1 MSPSDD
7 KSFHNREVLRSVAG
21 SSPAAET
28 DQVAVEEPLEIR
40 VDTRPV
46 SVTMR
51 TPGHDQELALGFLF
65 TEGLIHSPSD
75 VLKVAARPDEAA
87 NGIDVFLNVTL
98 DLARLTRHV
107 FASSSCGICGK
118 ASIDAVHQH
127 FSPVQSQMRIAAETV
142 LALPGKLQQAQET
155 FNRTGGLHAAALF
168 DETGKLLLVRED
180 IGRHNAVDKILGHGL
195 LHNSLPFEK
204 HLLLVSG
211 RASFEIM
218 QKALAGRIPIVA
230 AVSAP
235 SSLAVEFAEGSNQ
248 TLVGFLRGE
257 RMNIYCG
264 GERIK
269 FSGS

>member
-1 MSPSDD
+1 VSTSED
-7 KSFHNREVLRSVAG
+7 KSFHNRKVLRSVAG
-21 SSPAAET
+21 SSPASET
-28 DQVAVEEPLEIR
+28 DQLAVEEPLEIR

-65 TEGLIHSPSD
+65 SEGLIHSASD
-75 VLKVAARPDEAA
+75 VLKVAARPDEVA

-98 DLARLTRHV
+98 DFARLTRHV

-118 ASIDAVHQH
+118 ATIEAVHQH
-127 FSPVQSQMRIAAETV
+127 FSAVQSQMHIAAETL
-142 LALPGKLQQAQET
+142 LALPGKLRQAQET

-168 DETGKLLLVRED
+168 DEAGKLLLVRED
-180 IGRHNAVDKILGHGL
+180 IDRIMSADKILGHGL

-204 HLLLVSG
+204 HILLVSG
-211 RASFEIM
+211 RASFEII
-218 QKALAGRIPIVA
+218 QKALSGQLPIVA

-235 SSLAVEFAEGSNQ
+235 SSLAVEFAEASNQ

-257 RMNIYCG
+257 RMNIYAG
-264 GERIK
+264 HQRIK